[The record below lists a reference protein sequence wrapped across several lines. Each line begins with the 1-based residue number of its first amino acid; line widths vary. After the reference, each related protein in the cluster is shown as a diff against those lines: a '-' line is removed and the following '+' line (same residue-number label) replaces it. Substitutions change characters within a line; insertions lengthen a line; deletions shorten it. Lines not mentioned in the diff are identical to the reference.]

1 MRKSG
6 VYEHMRIN
14 HSIQP
19 VKRESLSQLSQQ
31 QKEAKYDNP
40 VVPKPVIVQVPSVQ
54 SGAVGSGT
62 QQSTLSTL
70 PTVQTEPTESG
81 TNQQVVLPSIQTGS
95 VEIGNQ
101 QVVLSSSQSE
111 TLDSGSQQVV
121 QPLAP
126 SSQGV
131 VTTSSSP
138 QTVTV
143 QLPQQGYGNA
153 QGQQQLVIVM
163 PQQMNQTQVQSPV
176 QAQQPIVIVMPQT
189 GGAQVTQP
197 IVVPVPQATSN

>member
-40 VVPKPVIVQVPSVQ
+40 VLPKPVIVQVPSVQ

-62 QQSTLSTL
+62 QQSTL

-81 TNQQVVLPSIQTGS
+81 TNQQVVLPAIQTGS
-95 VEIGNQ
+95 VELGNQ
-101 QVVLSSSQSE
+101 QVVLSTSQSD
-111 TLDSGSQQVV
+111 TLDSGSPQVV

-131 VTTSSSP
+131 ITTSSSP

-197 IVVPVPQATSN
+197 IVVPVPQATNN

>member
-40 VVPKPVIVQVPSVQ
+40 VLPKPVIVQVPSVQ

-62 QQSTLSTL
+62 QQSTL

-81 TNQQVVLPSIQTGS
+81 TNQQVVLPAIQTGS
-95 VEIGNQ
+95 VELGNQ
-101 QVVLSSSQSE
+101 QVVLSTSQSE
-111 TLDSGSQQVV
+111 TLDSGSPQVV

-143 QLPQQGYGNA
+143 QLPQQGYGSA

-163 PQQMNQTQVQSPV
+163 PQQMNQSQVQSPV

>member
-40 VVPKPVIVQVPSVQ
+40 VLPKPVIVQVPSVQ

-62 QQSTLSTL
+62 QQSTL

-95 VEIGNQ
+95 VELGNQ

-197 IVVPVPQATSN
+197 IVVPVPQATNN

>member
-40 VVPKPVIVQVPSVQ
+40 VLPKPVIVQVPSVQ

-62 QQSTLSTL
+62 QQSTL

-81 TNQQVVLPSIQTGS
+81 TNQQVVLPAIQTGS
-95 VEIGNQ
+95 VELGNQ
-101 QVVLSSSQSE
+101 QVVLSTSQSE
-111 TLDSGSQQVV
+111 TLDSGSPQVV

-197 IVVPVPQATSN
+197 IVVPVPQATNN

>member
-40 VVPKPVIVQVPSVQ
+40 VLPKPVIVQVPSVQ

-62 QQSTLSTL
+62 QQSTLPTL

-81 TNQQVVLPSIQTGS
+81 TNQQVVLPAIQTGS
-95 VEIGNQ
+95 VELGNQ
-101 QVVLSSSQSE
+101 QVVLSTSQSE

-131 VTTSSSP
+131 VTTSSNP

-197 IVVPVPQATSN
+197 IVVPVPQATNN

>member
-62 QQSTLSTL
+62 QQSALPTL

-81 TNQQVVLPSIQTGS
+81 TSQQVVLPAIQTGS
-95 VEIGNQ
+95 LELGNQ
-101 QVVLSSSQSE
+101 QVVLSTSQSE

-121 QPLAP
+121 QPLMP

-131 VTTSSSP
+131 VTSSSNP